1 MKSKEEIEE
10 DKLDKAIQEKVIN
23 IVKRREQMMTG
34 GENGSASDFLGS
46 LIKASHDPDVKKR
59 VSQQE
64 IIDECKTFYNS
75 GQDTTTSLLSWAALL
90 LAIHTD
96 WQDKART
103 EVLEVFGRENPSPEG
118 ISKLKTVI
126 KQIHNSNSILFDTHT
141 HTYIYIYKF
150 LICFFAFFVLS
161 DEHDH

>member
-23 IVKRREQMMTG
+23 IVKRREEQMMTD

-96 WQDKART
+96 WQHKART
-103 EVLEVFGRENPSPEG
+103 EVLEVFGRENPIPEG

-126 KQIHNSNSILFDTHT
+126 KQIRNSIQFYLPRTHT
-141 HTYIYIYKF
+141 HTHIYMSF
-150 LICFFAFFVLS
+150 
-161 DEHDH
+161 